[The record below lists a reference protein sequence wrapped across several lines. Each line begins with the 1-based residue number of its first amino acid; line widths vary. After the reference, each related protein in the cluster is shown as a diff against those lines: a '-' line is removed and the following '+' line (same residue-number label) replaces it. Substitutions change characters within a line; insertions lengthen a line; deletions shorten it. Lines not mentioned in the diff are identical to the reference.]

1 MELLKKEVRSLLMAA
16 KEGLTPAQL
25 EEEYMAMIGK
35 PLPLHDLGFQSTLE
49 LVADMPEVV
58 RVCPYEK
65 GTFILKG
72 EGFFSLWVEELFR
85 TTYWYEVMLQDGD
98 VQGEFPEL

>member
-1 MELLKKEVRSLLMAA
+1 MSKQAQLMEMLKKEVRSLLMAS

-25 EEEYMAMIGK
+25 EQEYMAMIGR
-35 PLPLHDLGFQSTLE
+35 PLPLCDLGFRSTLE

-72 EGFFSLWVEELFR
+72 EVLFPYGWR
-85 TTYWYEVMLQDGD
+85 SCLEPHTGMK
-98 VQGEFPEL
+98 